1 MTRDEMNE
9 PAHFQRADVESA
21 YSDIDALLDGE
32 LVDKDALRRALE
44 QTDAR
49 DYLVDALLL
58 RQMTR
63 EMEPARF
70 AIPGTP
76 RSPFVRGMRWL
87 AAGVVLAVSAG
98 AGYAFGQGQGSRIA
112 PPPGFVEVRLDNQS
126 APPPAPEPTRSIR
139 FEPGVNWNSGS
150 RSH

>member
-1 MTRDEMNE
+1 MNE
-9 PAHFQRADVESA
+9 PEHFE
-21 YSDIDALLDGE
+21 IDALLDGE
-32 LVDKDALRRALE
+32 LVDKDALRQALE
-44 QTDAR
+44 QADAR
-49 DYLVDALLL
+49 DYLIDALLL

-87 AAGVVLAVSAG
+87 AAGVILAVSAG
-98 AGYAFGQGQGSRIA
+98 AGYAYGQGSRIDPA
-112 PPPGFVEVRLDNQS
+112 PGVVEVTFENLP
-126 APPPAPEPTRSIR
+126 APPAPEPTRSIR
-139 FEPGVNWNSGS
+139 FEPGVNWESG

>member
-9 PAHFQRADVESA
+9 PAHFQ
-21 YSDIDALLDGE
+21 IDALLDGE
-32 LVDKDALRRALE
+32 LVDKDELRRALD
-44 QTDAR
+44 QPDAR

-76 RSPFVRGMRWL
+76 RSPFVRGLRWL

-98 AGYAFGQGQGSRIA
+98 AGYAYGHGQGARIES
-112 PPPGFVEVRLDNQS
+112 PPGLVEVRLDNQS

>member
-1 MTRDEMNE
+1 MNE
-9 PAHFQRADVESA
+9 PTQFEPADVESA
-21 YSDIDALLDGE
+21 YAEIDALLDGE
-32 LVDKDALRRALE
+32 LVDKDALRLVLDERE
-44 QTDAR
+44 AR

-87 AAGVVLAVSAG
+87 AAGVILAVSAG
-98 AGYAFGQGQGSRIA
+98 AGYAYGQGSRIES
-112 PPPGFVEVRLDNQS
+112 PPGFVEIRLDNQS
-126 APPPAPEPTRSIR
+126 APQAPEPTRSIR
-139 FEPGVNWNSGS
+139 FEPGVNWESGS

>member
-1 MTRDEMNE
+1 MTRDEKNE
-9 PAHFQRADVESA
+9 PTHLE
-21 YSDIDALLDGE
+21 IDALLDGE
-32 LVDKDALRRALE
+32 LVDKDTLRLALE
-44 QTDAR
+44 QADAR

-58 RQMTR
+58 RQLTR

-76 RSPFVRGMRWL
+76 RSPFVRRMRWL

-98 AGYAFGQGQGSRIA
+98 AGYVYGHGQGARIESA
-112 PPPGFVEVRLDNQS
+112 PGFVEIRLDSQGAS
-126 APPPAPEPTRSIR
+126 PPAPEPTRSIR
-139 FEPGVNWNSGS
+139 FEPGVNWDSGS